1 MTGRLVLVTWAS
13 WKKGPWLFRAYR
25 DEISSYMGNHEIRIP
40 MKQAVKLISFFDVY
54 GGSYTLQGTSPYP
67 TCGKGQLSTRKCLML
82 VPRKV
87 YYPVIWGLLRDHF
100 QFPGKNPTAYVRKK
114 PWQLNFFTV
123 SLQSLHIKKNH
134 SKKLGANFYLCFFFE
149 KKWRQQKCQVA
160 GGYETLMMR
169 VSFNH
174 FYFPSDLAHKTLG
187 FLGVFHLFAS
197 TPKKKCPS
205 KRWEWNCGP
214 STAMTFTNHMKWLGH
229 LLGFCWFHWF
239 YFIAKPSPKSS
250 N

>member
-1 MTGRLVLVTWAS
+1 MCEKTLTVKFLHSFLAKFAHQKKSLEKTWRQF
-13 WKKGPWLFRAYR
+13 L
-25 DEISSYMGNHEIRIP
+25 
-40 MKQAVKLISFFDVY
+40 
-54 GGSYTLQGTSPYP
+54 
-67 TCGKGQLSTRKCLML
+67 
-82 VPRKV
+82 
-87 YYPVIWGLLRDHF
+87 PV
-100 QFPGKNPTAYVRKK
+100 
-114 PWQLNFFTV
+114 
-123 SLQSLHIKKNH
+123 
-134 SKKLGANFYLCFFFE
+134 FFFW

-229 LLGFCWFHWF
+229 LLGFVG
-239 YFIAKPSPKSS
+239 FIGSISSQNLTKVIKLTISIWVVELSWILLMCLEHASILVSKTCFTTSFMKAVFISWRFISFPSQFLG
-250 N
+250 